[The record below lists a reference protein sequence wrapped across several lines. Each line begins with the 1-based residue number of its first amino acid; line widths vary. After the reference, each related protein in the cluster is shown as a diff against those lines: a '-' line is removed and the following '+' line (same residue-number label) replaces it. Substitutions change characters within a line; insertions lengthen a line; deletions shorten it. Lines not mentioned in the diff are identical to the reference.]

1 MRNHNVIVQSNEEF
15 EQNNFLPTPLS
26 KKDDDNP
33 YYLPTTQDGRTIYS
47 CKSNFD
53 HQQLQKKKIE
63 CAAFENIHRVFVYT
77 CKCNTSRVISAYL
90 HVGTKVMLI
99 SLVDY

>member
-1 MRNHNVIVQSNEEF
+1 MVAPSTHVSLILTT
-15 EQNNFLPTPLS
+15 NNY
-26 KKDDDNP
+26 K
-33 YYLPTTQDGRTIYS
+33 
-47 CKSNFD
+47 
-53 HQQLQKKKIE
+53 KKKIE